1 MNNQGREDLMAFM
14 EGEMGPLQ
22 ANRMASRLQNER
34 RLRDAWENQYWI
46 SFLLQNDRTGTR
58 WASPGF
64 ADRIAARIADEPSIL
79 APRASGSRRVLGP
92 FWMKAGAV
100 AAVLVVSVTLVGLLP
115 RNTLSSGQVDPVP
128 AGHYNSQTAL
138 LSGTQGTQEV
148 FHLRPV
154 GDFNVKPTG
163 PDLMIQRDIKRLWIP
178 GQSNYLP
185 VSASANYANAGTLQN
200 TVYNSTAGISN
211 ISAYHSAGGYP

>member
-1 MNNQGREDLMAFM
+1 MNNQSREELMAFM

-22 ANRMASRLQNER
+22 ANRMAARLQTER
-34 RLRDAWENQYWI
+34 SLRDAWENQYRI
-46 SFLLQNDRTGTR
+46 SFLLQNDRKGTQ
-58 WASPGF
+58 WASSGF
-64 ADRIAARIADEPSIL
+64 ADRIAAQIADEPAIL
-79 APRASGSRRVLGP
+79 APREFGSRRLSGS
-92 FWMKAGAV
+92 FWMKAGSV

-115 RNTLSSGQVDPVP
+115 RNTLSGGQIDALH
-128 AGHYNSQTAL
+128 AGHYTQTAL
-138 LSGTQGTQEV
+138 LNHSQGTREV

-154 GDFNVKPTG
+154 GDFNVQPAG

-185 VSASANYANAGTLQN
+185 VSASAYYPDAEGGLQS

-211 ISAYHSAGGYP
+211 ISTDHSAGGYP